1 VLLNFHPGNEINAW
15 GIFIFYI
22 PRAYLVSWMK
32 RIQIWVVHV
41 ETPPWRFM
49 MSLTEVDIEKFKKR
63 LLQLKG
69 QLTLS
74 LKGST
79 AEVKTPDEA
88 TGYSQHQADQGTDD
102 FDRTIS
108 LEVTNKEY
116 GILRQIERSL
126 QKMDEKTYGICDIT
140 GDEIP
145 MARLE
150 AVPYATM
157 TVKAQEKY
165 EKGLL

>member
-1 VLLNFHPGNEINAW
+1 MPLKKAVIA
-15 GIFIFYI
+15 
-22 PRAYLVSWMK
+22 
-32 RIQIWVVHV
+32 
-41 ETPPWRFM
+41 
-49 MSLTEVDIEKFKKR
+49 KFKKR
-63 LLQLKG
+63 LEDMQK
-69 QLTLS
+69 QLTHS

-108 LEVTNKEY
+108 LEVTSKEY
-116 GILRQIERSL
+116 AILRQIERAL
-126 QKMDEKTYGICDIT
+126 QKIEENTYGICDIT
-140 GDEIP
+140 EEEIP
-145 MARLE
+145 IARLE

-157 TVKAQEKY
+157 TVKAQEKF